1 MPTDDGTTSA
11 AHEDKSP
18 APAVLRNYLFPVL
31 ATITAMSLMGA
42 AAACI
47 GMWRDVGLIRQS
59 MAFLGQNFEDQ
70 KKEYKEGM
78 RRVEN
83 QLQEHE
89 VRLTRG
95 KL

>member
-1 MPTDDGTTSA
+1 MPTDNGSASA
-11 AHEDKSP
+11 ASP
-18 APAVLRNYLFPVL
+18 SPILRNYFFPVL
-31 ATITAMSLMGA
+31 ATMTAMSLMGA

-59 MAFLGQNFEDQ
+59 MDILGQNQDEQ
-70 KKEYKEGM
+70 KREYKEGM
-78 RRVEN
+78 QRVDN